1 MKDPIYQ
8 KYFQA
13 EKYLNEELIRSET
26 PDGPP
31 PWSRREWMLR
41 FLDDLGHPE
50 QAYPSIH
57 IAGTSGKGS
66 VALMIAEGLHK
77 TGRRI
82 GLHTTPYLQVATEK
96 LWVDGKY
103 ASAGEFIELVE
114 WIRPTCE
121 RWRSPEVPLHG
132 MASFGICLEYF
143 RRQMIDIAVME
154 TGVGGR
160 DDLTNILKTQL
171 SVITPIGID
180 HVKTLG
186 ETIESIAEHKAGI
199 IQEGVPVV
207 AWRGAGSNV
216 IERVAQ
222 SKGSPL
228 TWVEST
234 TNHFIDIN
242 RSIANAALQQMK
254 HPVPDPE
261 CFISLPG
268 RMEVVQEDPT
278 IILDGAHNAQKL
290 EALFKTILPIPE
302 RDPVLVFGMLRS
314 KLQPEILELLRNYEG
329 PIILTAPEVYGKEA
343 LPPAELARAIEK
355 DGIVVTSSH
364 KEAIEKAITLATA
377 NGSILVTGSLYL
389 VGNIREIF
397 YPRAK
402 VLKKRT
408 SWPR

>member
-1 MKDPIYQ
+1 MKDLIHQ

-13 EKYLNEELIRSET
+13 EKYLNEGLIRSET
-26 PDGPP
+26 PDAPP
-31 PWSRREWMLR
+31 PSTRREWMLR

-50 QAYPSIH
+50 RAYPSIH

-66 VALMIAEGLHK
+66 VALMIAEGLRK

-103 ASAGEFIELVE
+103 ASRREFIELVE
-114 WIRPTCE
+114 WIRPICE

-160 DDLTNILKTQL
+160 DDLTNVLKTQL

-186 ETIESIAEHKAGI
+186 ETIELIAEHKAGI

-207 AWRGAGSNV
+207 AWRGAGSDV
-216 IERVAQ
+216 IERAAQ

-290 EALFKTILPIPE
+290 EALFKTISKIPD
-302 RDPVLVFGMLRS
+302 RDPVLVFGMLRN

-329 PIILTAPEVYGKEA
+329 PIVLTAPEVYGKES
-343 LPPAELARAIEK
+343 LPPEELAKSIGRSDLILESGPINAL
-355 DGIVVTSSH
+355 
-364 KEAIEKAITLATA
+364 EKAKALVSSKGA
-377 NGSILVTGSLYL
+377 ILVTGSLYL
-389 VGNIREIF
+389 VGNVRESF
-397 YPRAK
+397 YSGAK
-402 VLKKRT
+402 VLEERT